1 MQKSGHFINIHSCMV
16 IFLILFQHSCDIFF
30 RKAHVHFK
38 ICRNVPGTVIAM
50 FFFRAKFLFQIF
62 NVIYSCQYDRLKC
75 RFLKSMNVLGAKL
88 GEKIQ
93 KNLLVRCAV
102 YLINNK
108 NDRFIRSSAN
118 LSQISNSLRS
128 VKTFLLSPILC
139 FIVSFEN
146 RKNKPQ
152 PKILAFSL
160 LLFYNRSLADCP
172 RGQMPYVLY

>member
-1 MQKSGHFINIHSCMV
+1 
-16 IFLILFQHSCDIFF
+16 
-30 RKAHVHFK
+30 
-38 ICRNVPGTVIAM
+38 M

-102 YLINNK
+102 YFINNK

-139 FIVSFEN
+139 FRLFNASSVFFT
-146 RKNKPQ
+146 
-152 PKILAFSL
+152 FSL
-160 LLFYNRSLADCP
+160 IFRLIIRRNASAKECANCCSVPKSALPN
-172 RGQMPYVLY
+172 V